1 MKNIRTFAQLLF
13 AITLSATAYSQT
25 WVSSTGNDSN
35 PCTMTAPCKTFQ
47 QAVNLTPAWGQ
58 VGVLNAGDYGPI
70 TINKAIRIDG
80 AGLASSTVT
89 SGNAIMVDTP
99 AGSVVQLHNLSLH
112 GNGAKTGIQSQGAG
126 ALDIDNVQIT
136 GFHSNC
142 IQVVVILGP
151 VDLVIKDTT
160 VENCSSSGIYL
171 SADVGYPSSAKI
183 INSHVRF
190 ANFGLSV
197 SSGAMNVSVFNS
209 TFSSPGPPNA
219 SSGTGIGVSSEN
231 SVLLDNC
238 QVTGFGVGIFSEGQ
252 IQANRS
258 SFVDNWTALIASE
271 GGTIVSNGNNSFLGN
286 NSNGAFTSTAALK

>member
-1 MKNIRTFAQLLF
+1 MKNIRTSAQLLF
-13 AITLSATAYSQT
+13 AITFSATAYSQT
-25 WVSSTGNDSN
+25 WVSNTGNDSN

-47 QAVNLTPAWGQ
+47 QAVNLTPTWGQ

-89 SGNAIMVDTP
+89 SGTAIMVDTP

-112 GNGAKTGIQSQGAG
+112 GNGAKIGIQSQGAG
-126 ALDIDNVQIT
+126 ALDIDNVQVT

-142 IQVVVILGP
+142 IQVTVISGP
-151 VDLVIKDTT
+151 VDVVIKDTA

-171 SADVGYPSSAKI
+171 SADASYPSSAKI

-197 SSGAMNVSVFNS
+197 SSGVMNVSVFNS
-209 TFSSPGPPNA
+209 TFSSPGPPSA
-219 SSGTGIGVSSEN
+219 SSGTGVSVSLEN
-231 SVLLDNC
+231 SILMDNC

-252 IQANRS
+252 IQVSRS
-258 SFVDNWTALIASE
+258 SFADNWSALVES
-271 GGTIVSNGNNSFLGN
+271 GGTIISNGNNSFLGN
-286 NSNGAFTSTAALK
+286 NSNGAFTSTVALK